1 MVVIFDKLLWYNI
14 FCPSIH
20 KLPWNL
26 WIDGQKILYHNN
38 LSNIT
43 TMELVD
49 RWTEDI
55 IP

>member
-1 MVVIFDKLLWYNI
+1 M
-14 FCPSIH
+14 
-20 KLPWNL
+20 
-26 WIDGQKILYHNN
+26 WIDGQKILYHNIVSN
-38 LSNIT
+38 ITTMELVDRWIDGQKILYHNIVSNIT